1 MSKIQRKPIL
11 QSRINQKEFG
21 DVGGISVEKK
31 ITELVDFNPTRL
43 VKKGKLAP
51 FVDMA
56 ALPTNGKCISE
67 IGEREFTGSGSKF
80 KNGDTLFARITPCL
94 ENGKTAKVFGLP
106 EGVAGCGSTE
116 FIVMAAKEPEFDEEY
131 VYYFAR
137 LPEFRAFA
145 QARMEGT
152 SGRQRVSWQALT
164 DFSFNF
170 PDKKI
175 RKKVG
180 NILKELDDK
189 IELNRQINQT
199 LEQMAQAIFKSWFVD
214 FDPVRAKMEGRDTG
228 LPAHIA
234 DLFPV
239 ELEESELGLKPTGWH
254 VGSIGDIAKAKGG
267 YAYKGE
273 AFIKIGYRVVK
284 IKNIVGDGTVDISD
298 CDCIDDELASN
309 TKRFKLGDGD
319 LLIAMTGA
327 TVGKVGLIITS
338 GDNVFLNQ
346 RVAKFESDIFGKK
359 ISWFLFCT
367 FKQKSVFDL
376 IVGSAQGSAQ
386 PNISSTQIESTKII
400 VPHSDCISKYCE
412 IVDPLFE
419 NWMANLNENMNLS
432 VVRDSLLPK
441 LLSGKIEVEK
451 D

>member
-234 DLFPV
+234 DFFPD
-239 ELEESELGLKPTGWH
+239 ELEESELGPIPNGWAISTIGNEVEV
-254 VGSIGDIAKAKGG
+254 VGGG
-267 YAYKGE
+267 TPSTQNADFWDDGE
-273 AFIKIGYRVVK
+273 YYWTTPKDLSGLPDKVLLSTERKIT
-284 IKNIVGDGTVDISD
+284 KN
-298 CDCIDDELASN
+298 
-309 TKRFKLGDGD
+309 
-319 LLIAMTGA
+319 
-327 TVGKVGLIITS
+327 GL
-338 GDNVFLNQ
+338 
-346 RVAKFESDIFGKK
+346 E
-359 ISWFLFCT
+359 
-367 FKQKSVFDL
+367 
-376 IVGSAQGSAQ
+376 
-386 PNISSTQIESTKII
+386 NISSGLLPINTVLMSSRAPVGYLVLAKIPTAINQGFIGMKCNKQLSPEYVLQWANSKMADIKQRASGSTFAE
-400 VPHSDCISKYCE
+400 ISKKTFRPMGLAIPTKDILAEFTKVAECIYSQIAE
-412 IVDPLFE
+412 LVAQS
-419 NWMANLNENMNLS
+419 NNLATT
-432 VVRDSLLPK
+432 RDLLLPK
-441 LLSGKIEVEK
+441 LLSGAIEVK
-451 D
+451 V